1 MKTDLECI
9 PCILRQTVNIINI
22 SGIDHKTGEKV
33 VREVLKKLEKLD
45 FGKSPAF
52 NTDIGYHSFSKITGI
67 EDPYR
72 NIKKECNSEAIKLY
86 PELEKIVSDSGDS
99 LYAAAKI
106 AVAGN
111 VIDFGAH
118 ITAGEKLNLEKVIDE
133 IIKIPLAHDDYRIF
147 EEDLKGAEEILY
159 LGDNAGEI
167 VFDRV
172 FINQIIKGEKRVIF
186 SVKSGPII
194 NDATLDDAREVR
206 LDSLVKIIA
215 TGNNCIG
222 INLQR
227 SSREFMEQF
236 ENADIIISKGQGN
249 FESLDEV
256 KGKKIFFLLK
266 AKCKKIARELGV
278 DYMDIVF
285 KRSKYYR

>member
-9 PCILRQTVNIINI
+9 PCIIRQTVNIIKI
-22 SGIDHKTGEKV
+22 SRVNGETGEEV
-33 VREVLKKLEKLD
+33 IREVLKKLEKID
-45 FGKSPAF
+45 YRKSPAY
-52 NTDIGYHSFSKITGI
+52 NSDTGYHTFSKITGI
-67 EDPYR
+67 DDPYR
-72 NIKKECNSEAIKLY
+72 DIKKACNRAVIKLY
-86 PELEKIVSDSGDS
+86 PEFEKIVSDSKDR

-118 ITAGEKLNLEKVIDE
+118 ITGGETLNFEKVIDE
-133 IIKIPLAHDDYRIF
+133 IKKIPLAHNDYRVF
-147 EEDLKGAEEILY
+147 EEDLKGADEILY

-172 FINQIIKGEKRVIF
+172 FINQIIKKEKRVIL

-194 NDATLDDAREVR
+194 NDATMEDVREVR
-206 LDSLVKIIA
+206 LDSLVKIIE

-222 INLQR
+222 INFQR
-227 SSREFMEQF
+227 SSREFKEQF

-256 KGKKIFFLLK
+256 RGKKIFFLLK
-266 AKCKKIARELGV
+266 AKCQKITRELGV
-278 DYMDIVF
+278 NYMDIVF
-285 KRSKYYR
+285 KKSKYYR